1 MIVTGGCSAEV
12 SQEKAMYDTHRG
24 FNEFCTLNK
33 KKEKNQK
40 KVEIIHYCSKV
51 WGQ

>member
-24 FNEFCTLNK
+24 FTLLFK
-33 KKEKNQK
+33 SFG
-40 KVEIIHYCSKV
+40 VSKIFLIDIFV
-51 WGQ
+51 